1 MEMTAEMKTPQKQDQ
16 GSTKVKRQ
24 GEQGFTLLEVVIALV
39 IMLIVTLGAAALF
52 AYSINYNSG
61 AYDRTLAHAVA
72 QKQME
77 YLSRSSFTD
86 LVTPA
91 QPEPT
96 ITSAGRKYTVV
107 TTVCST
113 SGCGGSSTLKKITLR
128 VTPQGAGA
136 NWVRSSVVIET
147 LRAARATGPY
157 YQ

>member
-1 MEMTAEMKTPQKQDQ
+1 MKTQKMENQ
-16 GSTKVKRQ
+16 GSRTNATPQ

-77 YLSRSSFTD
+77 YLSRSAFDD
-86 LVTPA
+86 LVTPG

-96 ITSAGRKYTVV
+96 ITSGGRTYSVV

-113 SGCGGSSTLKKITLR
+113 SACGGNSRLKKITLR

-147 LRAARATGPY
+147 LRAARSTGPY
-157 YQ
+157 FQ

>member
-1 MEMTAEMKTPQKQDQ
+1 MKTPKMKNQ
-16 GSTKVKRQ
+16 GSKTKVVAR

-77 YLSRSSFTD
+77 YLSRSSFED

-91 QPEPT
+91 QPEPY
-96 ITSAGRKYTVV
+96 ITSGGRNYTIV

-113 SGCGGSSTLKKITLR
+113 SACGGSPTLKKITLR

-147 LRAARATGPY
+147 LRAARGTGPY